1 MSAFSLLFIAVISL
15 SFSAFFS
22 GMEIAFISSSKLK
35 IELDNKK
42 GLFSAKILSFFS
54 SKPAWFIAAMLIGN
68 NTALVIYTLYVTD
81 LIEPYLLTFNLNN
94 NIVLLLQTLFS
105 TFFILLFA
113 EFLPKAIFR
122 LNPNSTLRIFSLIL
136 FVFYVFL
143 WPLTALVVFL
153 SNVILKLFGNH
164 ESLNKVSFKK
174 TDLDLYINELKK
186 DLDEGEEMEHDVK
199 IFHNAL
205 SFSEVIARDCMVP
218 RNGIVSLEINDKVED
233 LKKLFLDSGHSRIL
247 IYKDNIDNIIGYV
260 HSLELFKI
268 PISIKSMLIPVSIV
282 PESMSGIKLLED
294 FIDKKRSVSVVVDE
308 YGGTSGILT
317 MEDIIEEIF
326 GEIDD
331 EHDQE
336 EFIHKELKENVF
348 LFSGRLEIDFINEK
362 YRLKL
367 PVKEDYETL
376 SGMIVSFAETIPK
389 RREIFKIEN
398 YELLVLEV
406 DDTKISKVQLTVE
419 SID

>member
-1 MSAFSLLFIAVISL
+1 MSTLFLFLFALIAL
-15 SFSAFFS
+15 TFSAFFS

-42 GLFSAKILSFFS
+42 GQFSAKILSFFS

-68 NTALVIYTLYVTD
+68 NIALVIYTLHVAE
-81 LIEPYLLTFNLNN
+81 LIEPYLISINLNSS
-94 NIVLLLQTLFS
+94 IILVIQTLFS

-122 LNPNSTLRIFSLIL
+122 LNPNYTLRFFSFILI
-136 FVFYVFL
+136 VFYILL
-143 WPLTALVVFL
+143 WPITVIVVFL
-153 SNVILKLFGNH
+153 SNSILKLFGNE
-164 ESLNKVSFKK
+164 ESINKVSFKK
-174 TDLDLYINELKK
+174 TDLDLYISELKK
-186 DLDEGEEMEHDVK
+186 ELENGDEMEHNVK

-205 SFSEVIARDCMVP
+205 SFSDVIARDCMVP
-218 RNGIVSLEINDKVED
+218 RNEIVALEINDKIEE
-233 LKKLFLDSGHSRIL
+233 LKKLFLDTGHSRIM
-247 IYKDNIDNIIGYV
+247 IYKENIDNIIGYV
-260 HSLELFKI
+260 HSIELFKI

-282 PESMSGIKLLED
+282 PESMTGIKLLED
-294 FIDKKRSVSVVVDE
+294 FIDKKISVSVVVDE

-326 GEIDD
+326 GEIAD

-336 EFIHKELKENVF
+336 ELIHREISENNF
-348 LFSGRLEIDFINEK
+348 LFSARLEIDFINEK

-376 SGMIVSFAETIPK
+376 SGLIIYFAETIPEK
-389 RREIFKIEN
+389 GSTFKIEN
-398 YELLVLEV
+398 FEFKILEV
-406 DDTKISKVQLTVE
+406 DETKISKVQLLVLNE
-419 SID
+419 D

>member
-1 MSAFSLLFIAVISL
+1 MSTIFLFLFALLGLI
-15 SFSAFFS
+15 FSAFFS

-42 GLFSAKILSFFS
+42 GQFSAKILSFFS

-68 NTALVIYTLYVTD
+68 NIALVIYTLYVAE
-81 LIEPYLLTFNLNN
+81 LIEPYLTSLALNSS
-94 NIVLLLQTLFS
+94 IILIIQTLFS

-113 EFLPKAIFR
+113 EFLPKSIFR
-122 LNPNSTLRIFSLIL
+122 LNPNYTLRIFSLIL
-136 FVFYVFL
+136 FVFYIIL
-143 WPLTALVVFL
+143 WPITAFVVNL
-153 SNVILKLFGNH
+153 SNSILKLFGNE
-164 ESLNKVSFKK
+164 ESINKVSFKK

-186 DLDEGEEMEHDVK
+186 DLEIGEEMEHDVK

-218 RNGIVSLEINDKVED
+218 RNEIVALEINDKIEA
-233 LKKLFLDSGHSRIL
+233 LKKLFLESGHSRIM
-247 IYKDNIDNIIGYV
+247 IYKENIDNIIGYV
-260 HSLELFKI
+260 HSIELFKT
-268 PISIKSMLIPVSIV
+268 PVSIKSMLIPISIV
-282 PESMSGIKLLED
+282 PESISGIKLLKD
-294 FIDKKRSVSVVVDE
+294 FIDKKISVSVVVDE

-336 EFIHKELKENVF
+336 ELIHRELTENKF
-348 LFSGRLEIDFINEK
+348 LFSARLEIDFINEK

-376 SGMIVSFAETIPK
+376 SGLIIYFAETIP
-389 RREIFKIEN
+389 ENGSTFKIEN
-398 YELLVLEV
+398 FEFKILEV
-406 DDTKISKVQLTVE
+406 HETKISKVQLLVLNQ
-419 SID
+419 D

>member
-94 NIVLLLQTLFS
+94 NVVLLVQTLFS

-218 RNGIVSLEINDKVED
+218 RNEIVSLEINDTVED

-406 DDTKISKVQLTVE
+406 DDTKISKVQLTIE
-419 SID
+419 PID

>member
-1 MSAFSLLFIAVISL
+1 MSTLFLFAL
-15 SFSAFFS
+15 TALTFSAFFS

-42 GLFSAKILSFFS
+42 GQLSAKILSFFS

-68 NTALVIYTLYVTD
+68 NIALVIYTLHVAE
-81 LIEPYLLTFNLNN
+81 LIEPYLISINLNSS
-94 NIVLLLQTLFS
+94 IILVIQTLFS
-105 TFFILLFA
+105 TIFILLFA

-122 LNPNSTLRIFSLIL
+122 LNPNYTLRFFSFILIIFYFL
-136 FVFYVFL
+136 L
-143 WPLTALVVFL
+143 WPITAIVVFL
-153 SNVILKLFGNH
+153 SNSILKLFGNE
-164 ESLNKVSFKK
+164 ESIDKVSFKK

-186 DLDEGEEMEHDVK
+186 ELEIGEEMEHNVK

-205 SFSEVIARDCMVP
+205 SFSDVIARDCMVP
-218 RNGIVSLEINDKVED
+218 RNEIVALEINDKIEE
-233 LKKLFLDSGHSRIL
+233 LKKLFLDSGHSRIM
-247 IYKDNIDNIIGYV
+247 IYKENIDNIIGYV
-260 HSLELFKI
+260 HSIELFKI
-268 PISIKSMLIPVSIV
+268 PISIKSMLIPISIV
-282 PESMSGIKLLED
+282 PESMTGIKLLED
-294 FIDKKRSVSVVVDE
+294 FIDKKISVSVVVDE

-336 EFIHKELKENVF
+336 ELIHREISENNF
-348 LFSGRLEIDFINEK
+348 LFSARLEIDFINEK

-376 SGMIVSFAETIPK
+376 SGLIIYFAETIPEK
-389 RREIFKIEN
+389 GSTFKIEN
-398 YELLVLEV
+398 FEFKILEV
-406 DDTKISKVQLTVE
+406 DETKISKVQLLVLSE
-419 SID
+419 G

>member
-1 MSAFSLLFIAVISL
+1 MSGFSLLFIAVISL

-94 NIVLLLQTLFS
+94 NVVLLVQTLFS

-218 RNGIVSLEINDKVED
+218 RNEIVSLEINDKVED

-406 DDTKISKVQLTVE
+406 DDTKISKVQLTIE
-419 SID
+419 PID

>member
-1 MSAFSLLFIAVISL
+1 
-15 SFSAFFS
+15 
-22 GMEIAFISSSKLK
+22 
-35 IELDNKK
+35 
-42 GLFSAKILSFFS
+42 
-54 SKPAWFIAAMLIGN
+54 
-68 NTALVIYTLYVTD
+68 
-81 LIEPYLLTFNLNN
+81 
-94 NIVLLLQTLFS
+94 
-105 TFFILLFA
+105 
-113 EFLPKAIFR
+113 
-122 LNPNSTLRIFSLIL
+122 
-136 FVFYVFL
+136 
-143 WPLTALVVFL
+143 
-153 SNVILKLFGNH
+153 
-164 ESLNKVSFKK
+164 
-174 TDLDLYINELKK
+174 
-186 DLDEGEEMEHDVK
+186 MEHDVK

-218 RNGIVSLEINDKVED
+218 RNEIVSLEINDTVED

-419 SID
+419 PID